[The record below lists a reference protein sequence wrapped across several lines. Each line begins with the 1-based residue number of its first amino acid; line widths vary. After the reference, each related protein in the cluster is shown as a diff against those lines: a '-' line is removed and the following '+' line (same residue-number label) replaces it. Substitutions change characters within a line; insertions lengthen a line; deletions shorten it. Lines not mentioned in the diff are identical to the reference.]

1 MGDDAEQ
8 PVLAK
13 CRHSELAEKQLPG
26 FIIAPARAHSGSER
40 VLRFLSVTANAA
52 SPWGLRNIFG
62 NAAEW
67 TSTVWPGDN
76 SQPVVL
82 GGSLLDLP
90 KVSTAGSR
98 IHYVHYQPLVNVGFR
113 VAMPSR

>member
-52 SPWGLRNIFG
+52 
-62 NAAEW
+62 EW
-67 TSTVWPGDN
+67 TSTVWLGDN

-82 GGSLLDLP
+82 GGSLLNLP

-113 VAMPSR
+113 VAMPAR